1 MSRLPSWKIPGEI
14 TAIPEVLRLVPLQGS
29 IVTID
34 AMGTQKAIAKQI
46 VDGGGDD
53 VLALKANQGK
63 LYEAVTSFVDEQ
75 QNADFVGAKGRKL
88 VTEETGHGRTER
100 RIYM

>member
-1 MSRLPSWKIPGEI
+1 
-14 TAIPEVLRLVPLQGS
+14 
-29 IVTID
+29 
-34 AMGTQKAIAKQI
+34 
-46 VDGGGDD
+46 

-75 QNADFVGAKGRKL
+75 QDADFVGAKGRKL